1 MELELRNKNEF
12 TNTHW
17 EEIIRNSIQIEEERS
32 APKKSSRCSN
42 CCNDI
47 TDFISH
53 IIFVGSCLSN
63 FFMGIALIVVSVL
76 QACEIKDF
84 ELHLQIVGG
93 VMDLNA
99 IVLGLIITFILC
111 KKPNDSDGL
120 CWITV
125 LFVVGTSFCLV
136 QIGVMIKTSIL
147 VFSKFD
153 IKYFKINLR
162 EHYCYQKLQVTT
174 MIGKTTYKIVI
185 VS

>member
-1 MELELRNKNEF
+1 MFNMELELRNKNEF

-17 EEIIRNSIQIEEERS
+17 EEIIRNSIQIEEARS
-32 APKKSSRCSN
+32 PPKKSSKCSN

-63 FFMGIALIVVSVL
+63 FFMGITLIVVSVL
-76 QACEIKDF
+76 QTCEINYF
-84 ELHLQIVGG
+84 ELHLQIIGG
-93 VMDLNA
+93 LMGLNA

-147 VFSKFD
+147 VFGKFEHKYS
-153 IKYFKINLR
+153 KYFIVRLR
-162 EHYCYQKLQVTT
+162 P
-174 MIGKTTYKIVI
+174 
-185 VS
+185 